1 MAWDFLVA
9 KSDLRRTAVREVEP
23 APLQDGQVRLA
34 IESFA
39 LTANNVT
46 YAVFGEAMRYWDFF
60 PAPEGFGRVP
70 VWGHARVEASAHPD
84 IAVGQRFYGYW
95 PMSTHL
101 TVQARPGRGGFAD
114 VSPHRAHLA
123 AVYNQ
128 YQAVGAGE
136 GDEGWLEAHKALLQ
150 PLFITSFLIEDFL
163 DESALFGTRSVI
175 LSSASAKTA
184 IGLAHLLKHRGG
196 AKVVGL
202 TSPRNVAFVEA
213 LEVYDQ
219 VVTYAD
225 LPAAPIER
233 PAVFIDF
240 AGDAAVLR
248 SVHETF
254 GQDLAF
260 SLLVGGTHWETERGG
275 ASLPGPKPVF
285 FFAPDRIA
293 KRRQDWAPGEF
304 ESRYGAAWAPFVADA
319 PRWLTVERAQ
329 GQAAMQAAFLAQVD
343 GGTAPNIGVVLAP

>member
-9 KSDLRRTAVREVEP
+9 KSDLRRTEFRETEP
-23 APLQDGQVRLA
+23 PPLEDGQARLA
-34 IESFA
+34 IETFA
-39 LTANNVT
+39 LTANNIT

-101 TVQARPGRGGFAD
+101 TVQAKPGRTGFTD
-114 VSPHRAHLA
+114 VAPHRAHLA

-128 YQAVGAGE
+128 YQAVGEDDG
-136 GDEGWLEAHKALLQ
+136 LEAHKALLQ

-163 DESALFGTRSVI
+163 DESALFGARSVI

-184 IGLAHLLKHRGG
+184 IGLAHLLKRRGA

-202 TSPRNVAFVEA
+202 TSPRNVAFVEG
-213 LEVYDQ
+213 LGVYDQ

-225 LPAAPIER
+225 LPTAPIER
-233 PAVFIDF
+233 PAVFVDF

-254 GQDLAF
+254 GEDLAF

-275 ASLPGPKPVF
+275 GSLPGPKPVF

-304 ESRYGAAWAPFVADA
+304 ETRYGAAWGPFVADA
-319 PRWLTVERAQ
+319 PRWLTVERGEGREAIAQ
-329 GQAAMQAAFLAQVD
+329 AFLAQVD
-343 GGTAPNIGVVLAP
+343 GGTSPSVGVVLTP